1 VRKPL
6 ATVAVASCLLMLF
19 TAPARAASATVTI
32 GGGGAPSPAQVT
44 VDEGDSV
51 TFFNG
56 DNVDHAIYALGQ
68 NQSGPIAP
76 GSSLDFGPFQ
86 TGGQGGRFDY
96 RVDQN
101 GPAGVIVVRGPGAS
115 TTTTVKPTTTTVKPT
130 TTTATTA
137 PTTTTTTLAT
147 TTTSETTTTT
157 TSTTTTTTVAAA
169 SSGKKD
175 DSPNVLAVLGFALL
189 VAGIGGLIVATG
201 RSRRRRSPR

>member
-1 VRKPL
+1 VRKSL
-6 ATVAVASCLLMLF
+6 GAIVTAFCLLMLF
-19 TAPARAASATVTI
+19 TAPARAASTTVTI
-32 GGGGAPSPAQVT
+32 GGGGAPNPAQVT
-44 VDEGDSV
+44 VDEGDTV

-56 DNVDHAIYALGQ
+56 DNVEHAIYALGQ

-115 TTTTVKPTTTTVKPT
+115 TTTTTKPTSTTAKPTTTTT
-130 TTTATTA
+130 TTA
-137 PTTTTTTLAT
+137 PTTTATTLAT

-157 TSTTTTTTVAAA
+157 TSTTTTTTVATA
-169 SSGKKD
+169 SSGTKD
-175 DSPNVLAVLGFALL
+175 DSPNILAVVGFALL
-189 VAGIGGLIVATG
+189 VAGIGGLIVAME
-201 RSRRRRSPR
+201 RSRRRRGPR